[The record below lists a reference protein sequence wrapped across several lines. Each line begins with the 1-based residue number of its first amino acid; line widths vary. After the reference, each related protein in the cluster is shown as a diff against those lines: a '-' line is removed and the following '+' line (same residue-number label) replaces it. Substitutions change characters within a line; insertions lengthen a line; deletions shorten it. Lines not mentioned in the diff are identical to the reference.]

1 MSTNINAGSILESLR
16 ITEIFYSLQGE
27 SLLSGL
33 PTVFVRL
40 TGCPLR
46 CNYCDTEYAFT
57 GGERMTIDEIC
68 QKVASFKCQRVC
80 VTGGEPLAQK
90 PCIDL
95 LKQLCD
101 RGYQVSLE
109 TSGALAVDDV
119 DPRVIKV
126 MDLKTPNS
134 GEMIRNCMGNIQH
147 LNSQDQ
153 LKFVICN
160 RRDYD
165 WAKMQIAEHQLDKRC
180 TVLLSPAFQEQD
192 ATDLAEWILEDHLDV
207 RMQVQLHKILWGD
220 KQGV

>member
-1 MSTNINAGSILESLR
+1 MDLESLR

-27 SLLSGL
+27 SLTSGL
-33 PTVFVRL
+33 PTVFIRL

-68 QKVASFKCQRVC
+68 QQVATYRCRQIC

-95 LKQLCD
+95 MARLCD
-101 RGYQVSLE
+101 LGYSVSIE
-109 TSGALAVDDV
+109 TSGALAIEDIDA
-119 DPRVIKV
+119 RVVRV

-134 GEMIRNCMGNIQH
+134 GEMTKNRMENIPC
-147 LNSQDQ
+147 LTAKDQ
-153 LKFVICN
+153 VKFVICN
-160 RRDYD
+160 ERDYQ
-165 WAKMQIAEHQLDKRC
+165 WSKMQVSEHKLDQRC
-180 TVLLSPAFQEQD
+180 TVLFSPSHHEQD
-192 ATDLAEWILEDHLDV
+192 AADLAAWILKDRLEV
-207 RMQVQLHKILWGD
+207 RMQVQLHKVLWGD